1 MTKYPRSLGF
11 RLLVRSICLAL
22 VLLTSIVSF
31 AQTESATMSGT
42 VMDRSG
48 AVVADAKIEV
58 TNSDTNVRTATTTN
72 KSGTYVVTGLRPG
85 RYRMAVSKEG
95 FRSIVVTDITLNV
108 QDTVSRN
115 FNLDVGSF

>member
-1 MTKYPRSLGF
+1 MTQYPRSLGF
-11 RLLVRSICLAL
+11 RLIVRSICLAL
-22 VLLTSIVSF
+22 VLLTSILSF

-48 AVVADAKIEV
+48 AVVGDAKIEV

-85 RYRMAVSKEG
+85 RYRMAVVCS
-95 FRSIVVTDITLNV
+95 SISHGQAGRVV
-108 QDTVSRN
+108 
-115 FNLDVGSF
+115 